1 MRHYGMQFVVAA
13 GLVLMTGTVWA
24 DGPSAAYSGELEGTV
39 RDVNRAQQVI
49 ILDDGTELSVAS
61 PAQLDN
67 VEPGRDVHVGFV
79 EDYGRKTI
87 EWIDVIG
94 Q

>member
-1 MRHYGMQFVVAA
+1 MKHYVVRWAVA
-13 GLVLMTGTVWA
+13 MGVVLITGTAWA

-39 RDVNRAQQVI
+39 RDVNRSQQVI

-61 PAQLDN
+61 PDQLDQ

-79 EDYGRKTI
+79 EDYGRKVI

-94 Q
+94 H